1 MATIL
6 FVIAVFFGIWFTA
19 VNTILAVKG
28 DSIPLWNFVIMSASI
43 TAIITHL
50 IGMRIFG

>member
-6 FVIAVFFGIWFTA
+6 FITAIFFGIWFTT
-19 VNTILAVKG
+19 VNIMLAANGQTIPA
-28 DSIPLWNFVIMSASI
+28 WNFIIMSASL

-50 IGMRIFG
+50 IDIW

>member
-6 FVIAVFFGIWFTA
+6 FIIAIFFGIWFTT
-19 VNTILAVKG
+19 VNIILAVHG
-28 DSIPLWNFVIMSASI
+28 RPIPAWNFIIMSASL

-50 IGMRIFG
+50 IGIW